1 MLSFAWPWIG
11 LLLPLPWIVMRFDR
25 WRSRQAGTALS
36 VPPHMAEALQ
46 ALAPAGVRVWRR
58 ESLPAWL
65 AWILFLAALAQPSWI
80 DGSEI
85 RQASGRALIL
95 AIDLS
100 GSMERQDF
108 VLDGTRVNRLNAVKS
123 VAMDFV
129 SRRSGDRI
137 GLVLFGDEAF
147 TASPLTFDTA
157 ALAHAIAEAGIGM
170 AGRTT
175 AIGDALGLATIKLRE
190 DPAEQRA
197 IVLLSD
203 GTNNSGES
211 EPEDAA
217 RLARDFGVR
226 IHTIAL
232 GSTRAAPEGTTA
244 SRIDPSA
251 DLDEATLEEVARIA
265 DGRFFRASTTEDLT
279 AVYGEISMLES
290 APSDAPP
297 VVLRRDLRN
306 VFLVMLLGVL
316 IAYAAVPLFR
326 EAS

>member
-1 MLSFAWPWIG
+1 MSFAWPWIG

-25 WRSRQAGTALS
+25 WRSRGSGTGLPL
-36 VPPHMAEALQ
+36 PPHIAEALQ
-46 ALAPAGVRVWRR
+46 TLAPAGARTWRR
-58 ESLPAWL
+58 DALPVWC

-85 RQASGRALIL
+85 RQASGRALVL

-108 VLDGTRVNRLNAVKS
+108 VLDGARVDRLSAVKS

-137 GLVLFGDEAF
+137 GLILFGDEAF

-217 RLARDFGVR
+217 RLAREFGVR

-232 GSTRAAPEGTTA
+232 GSTIAASEGDTTN
-244 SRIDPSA
+244 RIDPSA

-265 DGRFFRASTTEDLT
+265 DGRFFRASTTEDLM
-279 AVYGEISMLES
+279 AVYREIATLES

-306 VFLVMLLGVL
+306 VFLIVLLGVL
-316 IAYAAVPLFR
+316 AVQAAVPFFR

>member
-11 LLLPLPWIVMRFDR
+11 LCLPLPWIVMRFDR
-25 WRSRQAGTALS
+25 WRSRRAGTALS

-46 ALAPAGVRVWRR
+46 ALAPSESRVWRR
-58 ESLPAWL
+58 DSLPVWL

-85 RQASGRALIL
+85 RQASGRALVL

-108 VLDGTRVNRLNAVKS
+108 VLDGSRVDRLRAVKS

-129 SRRSGDRI
+129 GRRSGDRI

-217 RLARDFGVR
+217 RLAREFGVR

-232 GSTRAAPEGTTA
+232 GSTRAAPAGA
-244 SRIDPSA
+244 ANRIDPSA

-265 DGRFFRASTTEDLT
+265 DGRFFRASTTEDLM
-279 AVYGEISMLES
+279 AVYREIATLES
-290 APSDAPP
+290 APSEAPP

-306 VFLVMLLGVL
+306 VCLVMLLGVL
-316 IAYAAVPLFR
+316 LVQAAYPLFR
-326 EAS
+326 EGS

>member
-11 LLLPLPWIVMRFDR
+11 LCLPLPWIVMRFDR
-25 WRSRQAGTALS
+25 WRSRRAGTALS

-46 ALAPAGVRVWRR
+46 ALAPAESRVWRR
-58 ESLPAWL
+58 DSVPVWL

-85 RQASGRALIL
+85 RQASGRALVL

-108 VLDGTRVNRLNAVKS
+108 VLDGNRVDRLRAVKS

-129 SRRSGDRI
+129 GRRSGDRI

-217 RLARDFGVR
+217 RLAREFGVR

-232 GSTRAAPEGTTA
+232 GSTRAAPAGA
-244 SRIDPSA
+244 ANRIDPSA

-265 DGRFFRASTTEDLT
+265 DGRFFRASTTEDLM
-279 AVYGEISMLES
+279 AVYREIATLES
-290 APSDAPP
+290 APSEAPP

-306 VFLVMLLGVL
+306 VCLVLLLGVL
-316 IAYAAVPLFR
+316 LVQAAYPLFR
-326 EAS
+326 EGS